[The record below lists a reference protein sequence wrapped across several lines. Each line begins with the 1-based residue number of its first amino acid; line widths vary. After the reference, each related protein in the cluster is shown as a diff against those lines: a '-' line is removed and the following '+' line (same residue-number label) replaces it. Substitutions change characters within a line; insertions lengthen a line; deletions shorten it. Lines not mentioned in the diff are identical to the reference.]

1 MVGTVECGDR
11 ARGCLL
17 GGAIGDAL
25 GAPVEFLSL
34 GQIRQRFGPAGVTD
48 LVPAYGRLGAFTDDT
63 QMTLFTAEG
72 LLGARRRGESHGIS
86 ALDAALLCSY
96 LRWLATHGETAATT
110 PRQQG
115 RAVELRGLLWD
126 SPELHH
132 RRAPGTTCLQAL
144 RAGRMGSP
152 DQPLN
157 SSKGCGGLMRAA
169 PAAWASGFQA
179 GVVVAALTHGHPT
192 GYLAAGAFAE
202 ILQQILEGKSLQAAI
217 DAALDALHGW
227 NGGAEQARETV
238 AAITAARWA
247 ASGHA
252 GPAAEA
258 VERLGQGWVAEE
270 ALAIALYA
278 ALVADDFRDGVL
290 LAVNHS
296 GDSDSTGAIAG
307 NLLGALGGEAALP
320 AEWVEPL
327 EAREVIRQVAT
338 DLCEAIPQFDDD
350 PRAWQEHDRRYPYYT

>member
-1 MVGTVECGDR
+1 VVETLKCEDR

-34 GQIRQRFGPAGVTD
+34 GQIRQRFGPAGVTG
-48 LVPAYGRLGAFTDDT
+48 LVPAYGGIGAITDDT

-72 LLGARRRGESHGIS
+72 LLGARRRAWNYGIS
-86 ALDAALLCSY
+86 ATETAIFYSY
-96 LRWLATHGETAATT
+96 LRWLATQGETAATT
-110 PRQQG
+110 PLLQR
-115 RAVELRGLLWD
+115 RPLELRGLLWD
-126 SPELHH
+126 SPELHQ
-132 RRAPGTTCLQAL
+132 RRAPGTTCLDAL

-152 DQPLN
+152 EQPLN
-157 SSKGCGGLMRAA
+157 NSKGCGGIMRAA
-169 PAAWASGFQA
+169 PAAWDGGFRA
-179 GVVVAALTHGHPT
+179 GVALAALTHGHPT
-192 GYLAAGAFAE
+192 GYLAAGAFVE
-202 ILQQILEGKSLQAAI
+202 ILHRVLEDASLPAAI

-227 NGGAEQARETV
+227 EGGADQARETV
-238 AAITAARWA
+238 AAITAARSA
-247 ASGHA
+247 ASDG
-252 GPAAEA
+252 AAPSPEA

-278 ALVADDFRDGVL
+278 ALVTEDFRTGVL

-307 NLLGALGGEAALP
+307 NLLGVLGGEAALP

-327 EAREVIRQVAT
+327 EARDLIRQVAT
-338 DLCEAIPQFDDD
+338 DLCQPTPVHHDD
-350 PRAWQEHDRRYPYYT
+350 PVAWEEHARRYPYA